1 MKTRTLGFGFGL
13 LLGVASALPVWAG
26 NDRLMAIKQ
35 AEVVACRAL
44 VESVYGVKVR
54 TNSEVKDLVNG
65 IFEGSAE
72 TKTIGTLRGYKLD
85 KVFDEEK
92 GVAKVAASIT
102 LKQVGELTGM
112 TFPNPDKEIRRIGF
126 STVRA
131 EMKGAISALR
141 AAELDAYGQLAEQIV
156 GMEVEGKSSVRN
168 MVLQS
173 DSIKARVVAALFMTE
188 MVDYGWNKDGDAHIT
203 MQIDTDDVAKMIGE
217 KLSVSG
223 VVKVTGNGAAVN
235 DYKGAREADGA
246 AASSTEPPRV
256 SARPE
261 VKKDEPMPP
270 AMPTAKKR

>member
-1 MKTRTLGFGFGL
+1 MGLFLGL
-13 LLGVASALPVWAG
+13 LSALPVWAG

-35 AEVVACRAL
+35 AELVACRAL

-65 IFEGSAE
+65 IFEGSAD
-72 TKTIGTLRGYKLD
+72 TKTMGTLRGYKLD

-92 GVAKVAASIT
+92 GVAKVTATIT
-102 LKQVGELTGM
+102 LKQVGDLTGM
-112 TFPNPDKEIRRIGF
+112 VFPNPDKEIRRIGF
-126 STVRA
+126 STIRA

-173 DSIKARVVAALFMTE
+173 DAIKAKVVAALFMTE

-203 MQIDTDDVAKMIGE
+203 LRINVDEVAKIIGE
-217 KLSVSG
+217 KLNASG
-223 VVKVTGNGAAVN
+223 VVEATGNGAAVN
-235 DYKGAREADGA
+235 DYKGAREADGSA
-246 AASSTEPPRV
+246 AAGTEPPRV
-256 SARPE
+256 PVRPE
-261 VKKDEPMPP
+261 VKKEEPMPP
-270 AMPTAKKR
+270 AAATKKR

>member
-1 MKTRTLGFGFGL
+1 MKTRNWSLGVGL
-13 LLGVASALPVWAG
+13 LLGLVSSLSAWAG

-65 IFEGSAE
+65 IFEGSAD
-72 TKTIGTLRGYKLD
+72 TKTVGTLRGYKLD
-85 KVFDEEK
+85 KVFDEGK
-92 GVAKVAASIT
+92 GVAKVTATIT
-102 LKQVGELTGM
+102 LKQVADLTGM

-141 AAELDAYGQLAEQIV
+141 AAELDAYAQLAEQII
-156 GMEVEGKSSVRN
+156 GMEVEGKSTVRN

-173 DSIKARVVAALFMTE
+173 DSIKAKVVAALFMTE

-203 MQIDTDDVAKMIGE
+203 LRINTDDVAKILGE
-217 KLSVSG
+217 KLNVSG
-223 VVKVTGNGAAVN
+223 VVEVTGNGAAVN
-235 DYKGAREADGA
+235 DYKGAREADGSA
-246 AASSTEPPRV
+246 AAGSEPPRV
-256 SARPE
+256 PVQPE
-261 VKKDEPMPP
+261 VKKEEPMPP
-270 AMPTAKKR
+270 APPAKKR